1 VGGEQVCVLEAQVVI
16 DGAVE
21 SHVGVVLDGRGG
33 TLEAG
38 ALGKGGPGGR
48 GEIALPLDAKVV
60 AASPKPAEC
69 KAVGR
74 VGYLE
79 QMGGG
84 EMKGQGPSD
93 VV

>member
-1 VGGEQVCVLEAQVVI
+1 
-16 DGAVE
+16 
-21 SHVGVVLDGRGG
+21 
-33 TLEAG
+33 
-38 ALGKGGPGGR
+38 
-48 GEIALPLDAKVV
+48 
-60 AASPKPAEC
+60 
-69 KAVGR
+69 VGR